1 MKNRKEYYLLIK
13 LYEKFVLHISS
24 GGFDVKVN
32 TIIMVKVKKYIKPFQ
47 FERNDAKYCRTRKHA
62 LLIAIS
68 IFCNMSTIILFDVNL
83 RPIQ

>member
-47 FERNDAKYCRTRKHA
+47 FERNDAKYCRTRKQCPN
-62 LLIAIS
+62 LI
-68 IFCNMSTIILFDVNL
+68 NL
-83 RPIQ
+83 SRGLNLPKTGFNRAPA